1 MGRPEEN
8 PAGYR
13 AGSVLSHVHNFPEES
28 GRLLLVHGL
37 SDENVHFTHTAELV
51 NGLIRAGKPYHLQVY
66 PSERHSLRRLDAS
79 EHYETALLAFLQD
92 GLKGK
97 DNE

>member
-1 MGRPEEN
+1 MGTPLEN
-8 PAGYR
+8 PSGYR
-13 AGSVLSHVHNFPEES
+13 MGSVLHHVAAFPEET

-51 NGLIRAGKPYHLQVY
+51 NALVRAGKPYQLQVY

-92 GLKGK
+92 GLKGS
-97 DNE
+97 NN